1 VKILTQEIFLKKIGA
16 RIKALRKEQQISQSQ
31 LAFEAELPLRQI
43 GRIERGELNTG
54 VHTLYKISH
63 ALNVQLKDLIEE

>member
-1 VKILTQEIFLKKIGA
+1 MKFLSQEIFLKKIGA

-31 LAFEAELPLRQI
+31 LAFEADLPLRQI

-54 VHTLYKISH
+54 VHTLYKIAF
-63 ALNVQLKDLIEE
+63 ALNVSVIELLNS